1 MKISNA
7 IRNVERIF
15 MNFPD
20 IVSEEDIESFEI
32 AVSAMEKQ
40 DPMKPVD
47 KETEYACG
55 QCDTHVAYKD
65 DYCWHCGQKLDWEAK
80 E

>member
-1 MKISNA
+1 MDNGLYNNLKEKLIYQETLDLDDEGV
-7 IRNVERIF
+7 RGLLT
-15 MNFPD
+15 D
-20 IVSEEDIESFEI
+20 LLYKES
-32 AVSAMEKQ
+32 A
-40 DPMKPVD
+40 MKPVD

-65 DYCWHCGQKLDWEAK
+65 DYCWHCGQKLDWSE